1 MFHRFLT
8 IVLSVLVMSSFL
20 APVEALAK
28 PLSDAEQARIA
39 ELITEAK
46 KARVKGDL
54 ERVADLLKEAIG
66 IKADPS
72 LRWNL
77 ARVYEGL
84 CAYRGAADQ
93 FDALAVDKT
102 VAKDIREQAQLRRT
116 GLERYLQSPHYRV
129 RLKTKGALLYIEGT
143 EVSTEEDSGRPFSN
157 SRSLV
162 GNQSEYH
169 VEIHRPDG
177 YGTRI
182 RDVRASL
189 ERCVTIDDDL
199 DATAQVLGSVRFKA
213 SKAIATLEL
222 NSLTMR
228 RLRVRANIAT
238 LRELELPAGD
248 YRIEARC
255 TDGDLLEGEFT
266 VESGGVVSVMLK
278 DIKVLSDLAQP
289 NAGTTE
295 GMNSQVAVSGTAGS
309 QKSTDLW
316 AWVSAGAG
324 VVLLGS
330 GAFILGQ
337 LQTDASNYDKTLE
350 GGQFFDQATAVS
362 RYDELRDQQTLA
374 WTLAG
379 LGLVGSAISVWLFT
393 MDSGRVGQG
402 HIDVKDSGVSVMPG
416 MDGSLHLKMRF

>member
-1 MFHRFLT
+1 
-8 IVLSVLVMSSFL
+8 
-20 APVEALAK
+20 
-28 PLSDAEQARIA
+28 
-39 ELITEAK
+39 
-46 KARVKGDL
+46 
-54 ERVADLLKEAIG
+54 
-66 IKADPS
+66 
-72 LRWNL
+72 
-77 ARVYEGL
+77 
-84 CAYRGAADQ
+84 
-93 FDALAVDKT
+93 
-102 VAKDIREQAQLRRT
+102 
-116 GLERYLQSPHYRV
+116 V
-129 RLKTKGALLYIEGT
+129 RLKTKDALLYIEGT
-143 EVSTEEDSGRPFSN
+143 KVSTEEDSGRPFN
-157 SRSLV
+157 GSRSLV

-266 VESGGVVSVMLK
+266 VESGGVVSVLLK
-278 DIKVLSDLAQP
+278 DIKVLSNPSAK
-289 NAGTTE
+289 AGTTN
-295 GMNSQVAVSGTAGS
+295 GTGSQVAASSTVGAR
-309 QKSTDLW
+309 KSTDMW

-337 LQTDASNYDKTLE
+337 LQTDASDFQDRLVGE
-350 GGQFFDQATAVS
+350 GVQFADQATAVS
-362 RYDELRDQQTLA
+362 RYDELRDGQTLA

-379 LGLVGSAISVWLFT
+379 LGLVGSALSVWLFT
-393 MDSGRVGQG
+393 MDSGQVGQG
-402 HIDVKDSGVSVMPG
+402 HIEVKDSGMSVMPG